1 MLRLKNIRGEIMQL
15 NDNDLAVIEN
25 ALRQVMNQGTNYRD
39 MINCREVLT
48 KLQGISPD
56 SRNELTE
63 VQTDLADGI
72 RYDYDDNASL

>member
-1 MLRLKNIRGEIMQL
+1 MQL

-63 VQTDLADGI
+63 VQTALADGI

>member
-63 VQTDLADGI
+63 VQTALADGI